1 MSSQVIE
8 ILQEKRLR
16 SQKSDNPF
24 VARSHYAR
32 LNKFRDNSFKIVG
45 IISTLFGLAVLGY
58 FLIDIFIDGVSR
70 INWDFLTSLP
80 SRKAEKAGILPAW
93 TGSAWILGLTTLI
106 ALPLGV
112 AAGIYFEEYA
122 KKNRFN
128 HLLEVNIANLAGV
141 PSIIYGILGLEVFVR
156 IMGFGETL
164 LSGAFTL
171 ALLIL
176 PIIIVATREAI
187 KAVPNTLREASYGL
201 GASKWQTIKWQVL
214 PAASGGILTGTI
226 LALSRAVG
234 ETAPLI
240 VIGALAY
247 VPFVPS
253 SPMDSFTV
261 LPMQIFNWTSRPQA
275 AFLVNAAAA
284 IIILLVITF
293 ILNGI
298 AIYLRNKWQKK
309 LI

>member
-1 MSSQVIE
+1 MNNAIAGARAP
-8 ILQEKRLR
+8 IDLT
-16 SQKSDNPF
+16 
-24 VARSHYAR
+24 ARSKAAKRNR
-32 LNKFRDNSFKIVG
+32 LNDQIFKYLGIAATMIGLIV
-45 IISTLFGLAVLGY
+45 LAY
-58 FLIDIFIDGVSR
+58 FIIDIVADGIARID
-70 INWDFLTSLP
+70 WDFLTSLP

-93 TGSAWILGLTTLI
+93 AGSAWILGMTALF

-112 AAGIYFEEYA
+112 AAGVYFEEYA
-122 KKNRFN
+122 KHSRIN
-128 HLLEVNIANLAGV
+128 HLLEINIANLAGV
-141 PSIIYGILGLEVFVR
+141 PSIIYGILGLEVFGR
-156 IMGFGETL
+156 MMGLGESVL
-164 LSGAFTL
+164 AGSFTL

-187 KAVPNTLREASYGL
+187 KAVPSSLREASYGL
-201 GASKWQTIKWQVL
+201 GATKWQTIKLQVL

-253 SPMDSFTV
+253 GPMDQFTV

-284 IIILLVITF
+284 IIVLLAITF
-293 ILNGI
+293 VMNGI
-298 AIYLRNKWQKK
+298 AIYLRNRWQKNLK
-309 LI
+309 